1 MLGHMPMLLGYTSC
15 HDFAALSMHAL
26 MHANAYRFAVVL
38 LLFRNPEPLTTRQLQ
53 SLESD
58 CDLHQAQIEA
68 QGLFD
73 DFEVLDQSML
83 LCMRR
88 LTDSSVVVPDP
99 GTQGPAPDK
108 EAIAESESES
118 DFDLHQA
125 QTEAQRLFDD
135 FEVLDPSMLLCMQR
149 LTSSQWFCCCSGT

>member
-38 LLFRNPEPLTTRQLQ
+38 LLFRNPEPLTRQLQ

-68 QGLFD
+68 QDLFD

-88 LTDSSVVVPDP
+88 LTDSSVVVPESRNP
-99 GTQGPAPDK
+99 GPCP
-108 EAIAESESES
+108 
-118 DFDLHQA
+118 
-125 QTEAQRLFDD
+125 
-135 FEVLDPSMLLCMQR
+135 
-149 LTSSQWFCCCSGT
+149 

>member
-1 MLGHMPMLLGYTSC
+1 MILRCWIKACSYACEGLLI
-15 HDFAALSMHAL
+15 
-26 MHANAYRFAVVL
+26 VL
-38 LLFRNPEPLTTRQLQ
+38 LLFRN
-53 SLESD
+53 
-58 CDLHQAQIEA
+58 
-68 QGLFD
+68 
-73 DFEVLDQSML
+73 
-83 LCMRR
+83 
-88 LTDSSVVVPDP
+88 P

-108 EAIAESESES
+108 EAIAESESKS